1 MLGVGGSK
9 MAKPGDVVKVGH
21 WLYGDSVRCR
31 VEIQYADIRCG
42 SPDYEDPPELQEDV
56 PGDWY
61 VVSVAPPTDPENCPP
76 SWKTGGNSPS
86 IQDAVESAEQLL
98 RENKLTWET

>member
-1 MLGVGGSK
+1 MP
-9 MAKPGDVVKVGH
+9 KPGEVVKVGH

-31 VEIQYADIRCG
+31 VEIQYADIRYG

-61 VVSVAPPTDPENCPP
+61 VVSIAPPTDPENCPP

-86 IQDAVESAEQLL
+86 IQDAVESTEQLL